1 MDPRASHSWKDDLA
15 ALAGLAGQELPERA
29 LYVVALPVGNAADIT
44 LRALWV
50 LARVDAIAAEDTR
63 VTGPLMARYG
73 ITTPL
78 LAAHQHNERAM
89 AASIV
94 ERLTRG
100 GRVALVSDAGTPGL
114 SDPGALIARA
124 VLDQGLRVVPV
135 PGASS
140 LLAALSVAGVEAAGF
155 RFVGFAPTGARER
168 ETLVRSL
175 AAASDAAV
183 LFEAPHRIRAL
194 ARTLAIGLASD
205 RRVILAR
212 ELTKKFESISA
223 CTAAELASDELEERG
238 EYVVVI
244 DAAGRQAPQSL
255 GEQDARWLAA
265 LVAELPPARAAA
277 VVSRVTG
284 VPRAVVYEAALKLRG
299 QAGAPEH
306 DGNGPIED

>member
-1 MDPRASHSWKDDLA
+1 MDPRASHPWKDDLA
-15 ALAGLAGQELPERA
+15 ALAGLAGQELPKQA

-89 AASIV
+89 AAAIV
-94 ERLTRG
+94 ERLARG
-100 GRVALVSDAGTPGL
+100 ERIALVSDAGTPGL

-124 VLDQGLRVVPV
+124 VLDHGLRVVPV

-140 LLAALSVAGVEAAGF
+140 LLAALSAAGVEATGF

-168 ETLVRSL
+168 ETLLRSL
-175 AAASDAAV
+175 AAAEDAAV

-194 ARTLAIGLASD
+194 ARALAIELQPD
-205 RRVILAR
+205 RRVVLAR
-212 ELTKKFESISA
+212 ELTKKFESIRA
-223 CTAAELASDELEERG
+223 CTAAELAGSELEERG

-244 DAAGRQAPQSL
+244 DAASRQAPQAL

-277 VVSRVTG
+277 VVSRVAG
-284 VPRAVVYEAALKLRG
+284 VPRAVVYEAALRLRG
-299 QAGAPEH
+299 PLGNADRG
-306 DGNGPIED
+306 GNGPRED